1 MKVLPYIRGF
11 HRSLA
16 AVTAKLPWMSELK
29 MSLFCISAFVITVD
43 QLFYFRTR
51 MFTWTSSFEPIQVVE
66 FLGFI
71 FFNSFN
77 DDKPL
82 AVLILMW
89 TNLDQPTENIYFKK

>member
-1 MKVLPYIRGF
+1 
-11 HRSLA
+11 
-16 AVTAKLPWMSELK
+16 
-29 MSLFCISAFVITVD
+29 
-43 QLFYFRTR
+43 